1 MSDKRRRVRRRTSSE
16 ELLRD
21 RVCWRISE
29 FSQLTGLSRPTI
41 WRQAKANAL
50 HLTYINKTPVITRN
64 EAIRLGLI
72 Q

>member
-1 MSDKRRRVRRRTSSE
+1 
-16 ELLRD
+16 
-21 RVCWRISE
+21 VCWRISE

-41 WRQAKANAL
+41 WRQAKAKAL